1 MAFTELERSICN
13 KMGFDSGGIL
23 NGPEQAKG
31 AVRNQLSGIRAQLSS
46 YVPSSQAAIDAATA
60 ALQSN
65 ANSIFPGDSAA
76 DVQKML
82 DLINDCAYLEGNEKL
97 TNPISLAKAL
107 TDSLFNKL
115 DSYFDDVSSVPEYLI
130 GKLMSFLQELYGN
143 QLPGSNA
150 LTDALKNADKL
161 INCLSNLCNGEY
173 TSQVI
178 SLTNQT
184 ENLYNDLEIV
194 SNPLDPNYGLLDTDT
209 LYSDAGLI
217 PGDIAKITSG
227 NDEVNSL
234 KAQGKSSIDSLMG
247 SIKTLRKAGDIIF

>member
-13 KMGFDSGGIL
+13 KLGFDSGGLL
-23 NGPEQAKG
+23 NGPEAAKG
-31 AVRNQLSGIRAQLSS
+31 AVNNQLSGIKAQLSG

-60 ALQSN
+60 ALISN

-76 DVQKML
+76 DVQAMI
-82 DLINDCAYLEGNEKL
+82 DLINSCAYLEGDDKL

-107 TDSLFNKL
+107 TDSLFGKL
-115 DSYFDDVSSVPEYLI
+115 NDFFGDAASIPEYLL
-130 GKLMSFLQELYGN
+130 GKLMSALDELYGN
-143 QLPGSNA
+143 QLPGSSA
-150 LTDALKNADKL
+150 LTDVLKNSDKL

-178 SLTNQT
+178 ALTNQT
-184 ENLYNDLEIV
+184 QSLYNDLEMV
-194 SNPLDPNYGLLDTDT
+194 SNPLDPNYGLLDKDK

-217 PGDIAKITSG
+217 PGDIAKITSA

-234 KAQGKSSIDSLMG
+234 KAEGQSSIDSLMG
-247 SIKTLRKAGDIIF
+247 SIKTLKKAGDIIF

>member
-23 NGPEQAKG
+23 NGPEEAKG
-31 AVRNQLSGIRAQLSS
+31 AVRNRLSGIRAQLSS
-46 YVPSSQAAIDAATA
+46 YVPSSQAAIDAASS
-60 ALQSN
+60 ALQNN

-76 DVQKML
+76 DVQAML
-82 DLINDCAYLEGNEKL
+82 DLINDCAYLQGDDKL
-97 TNPISLAKAL
+97 TNPISLSKAL

-115 DSYFDDVSSVPEYLI
+115 DGYFDDVSSVPEYLI
-130 GKLMSFLQELYGN
+130 GKLMSFLEELYGN

-150 LTDALKNADKL
+150 LTDSLKNSDRL

-173 TSQVI
+173 TSEVI

-194 SNPLDPNYGLLDTDT
+194 SNPLDANYGLLNKDQ

-217 PGDIAKITSG
+217 PGDIAKIGSV

-234 KAQGKSSIDSLMG
+234 KAQGKSSITSLMD
-247 SIKTLRKAGDIIF
+247 SVKTLRKAGDIIF